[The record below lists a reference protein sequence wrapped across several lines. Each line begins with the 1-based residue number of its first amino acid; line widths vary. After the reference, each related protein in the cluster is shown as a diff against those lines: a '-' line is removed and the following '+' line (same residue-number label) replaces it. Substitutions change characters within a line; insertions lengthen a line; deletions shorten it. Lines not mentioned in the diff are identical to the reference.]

1 MKKITILSCLLAL
14 GMPLMA
20 QNTVSA
26 PLEIQIKTGL
36 AHIKYSK
43 LGLKT
48 SPSLVSC
55 ELNKDME
62 SIDIKVDDALSKVRL
77 DGKAVKDIY
86 KNVQKELPSE
96 YRKYD
101 LLIFSDGRRL
111 QDIANETAGS
121 TKKEFY
127 SWGSI
132 SYDGKPWVRNVSSPL
147 QITNGLQDRHIS
159 VWSSHGRYYDN
170 GKGRW
175 QWQRPNLFGTTE
187 DLYTQTLVLPY
198 LIPMLQ
204 NAGAVVFSP
213 TPLLRDLP
221 CIRVLMRMVRT
232 HSLKERHER

>member
-1 MKKITILSCLLAL
+1 
-14 GMPLMA
+14 MA

-101 LLIFSDGRRL
+101 LVIFSDGRRL

-121 TKKEFY
+121 TKEFY
-127 SWGSI
+127 SWEASAMM
-132 SYDGKPWVRNVSSPL
+132 V
-147 QITNGLQDRHIS
+147 
-159 VWSSHGRYYDN
+159 SHG
-170 GKGRW
+170 
-175 QWQRPNLFGTTE
+175 
-187 DLYTQTLVLPY
+187 
-198 LIPMLQ
+198 
-204 NAGAVVFSP
+204 
-213 TPLLRDLP
+213 
-221 CIRVLMRMVRT
+221 
-232 HSLKERHER
+232 